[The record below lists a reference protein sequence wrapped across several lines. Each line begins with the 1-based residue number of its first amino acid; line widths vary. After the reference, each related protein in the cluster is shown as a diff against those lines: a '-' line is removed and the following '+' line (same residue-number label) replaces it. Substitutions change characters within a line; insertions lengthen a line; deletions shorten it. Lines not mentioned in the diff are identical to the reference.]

1 MLKSRERRMHES
13 YFSERPGSSNAREP
27 SFKWSSAQLGMFVFM
42 LSLSVLF
49 GASLI
54 GFAITRHF
62 SETWRTPDMP
72 ALPAGLFGST
82 ALIAGLSAAVQY
94 ALVCARRNRFEALT
108 RALLLTFA
116 LALAFLAGQTMN
128 WLHMLQGFAPGTKSL
143 YAFTFYAM
151 TGLHA
156 LHVVGGFVPLT
167 LVTFRARR
175 KEYTSSHHEGLKLCV
190 QYWHFLGAVW
200 LVLLVALH
208 WGSW

>member
-1 MLKSRERRMHES
+1 MHES
-13 YFSERPGSSNAREP
+13 YFSERPGSGPAREP
-27 SFKWSSAQLGMFVFM
+27 SFKWSPAQLGMFIFM

-49 GASLI
+49 AASLI
-54 GFAITRHF
+54 GFALTRLY
-62 SETWRTPDMP
+62 SETWRTADMP

-82 ALIAGLSAAVQY
+82 ALIAGLSAAAQY
-94 ALVCARRNRFEALT
+94 ALVCARRNRFDALG
-108 RALLLTFA
+108 RALLLTFV
-116 LALAFLAGQTMN
+116 LAFAFLAGQTMN
-128 WLHMLQGFAPGTKSL
+128 WLHMLQGFAPGARSL

-156 LHVVGGFVPLT
+156 LHVVGGFVPLAI
-167 LVTFRARR
+167 VTARARR

-208 WGSW
+208 WGSQ